1 MRSLD
6 PMRNFPELEVLPAAE
21 AKALVV
27 KTQRQ
32 VMRQPL
38 ILIGLLATL
47 AVAGVLI
54 FNFMPVGGLLGGAL
68 IGALIGLAA
77 VLYMVAVIKPR
88 MRAEF
93 RRQGYPR
100 R

>member
-6 PMRNFPELEVLPAAE
+6 PMRNFPELDGLSAAE

-32 VMRQPL
+32 VVRQPA
-38 ILIGLLATL
+38 ILIGLVATL
-47 AVAGVLI
+47 AIAGFLV
-54 FNFMPVGGLLGGAL
+54 FNFMPVGGILGGAL
-68 IGALIGLAA
+68 IGGLIGLAA
-77 VLYMVAVIKPR
+77 VVYMVVVIKPR
-88 MRAEF
+88 MHAEF
-93 RRQGYPR
+93 LRQGFPR

>member
-6 PMRNFPELEVLPAAE
+6 PMRNFPELDGLPAAE

-32 VMRQPL
+32 VARQPL

-47 AVAGVLI
+47 ALAGVLI
-54 FNFMPVGGLLGGAL
+54 LNFMPVGGLLGGAL
-68 IGALIGLAA
+68 IGGLIGLVA

-88 MRAEF
+88 MQAEF
-93 RRQGYPR
+93 RRQGFPR